1 MTTPARDNS
10 FGEDKTFPLP
20 LSAILLGGW
29 GLRVALALATAGI
42 APATDEVDYHGLAV
56 RLAQG
61 QGYVDEQGTPTSYR
75 PPLYPA
81 WLALG
86 YRLFGPHPVV
96 GKLGQSLL
104 GLVTIFFTYRLA
116 REAASEPAARVAA
129 LIVAFYPSLLYF
141 SHVLYTETLFIFLL
155 TGGTLL
161 LLQAV
166 RRERLA
172 SALAGGLFG
181 GLAALTR
188 GLGLGLLLVAVVW
201 LYRATPAAAARTNGG
216 VRSPAVRRSGLRW
229 RLTLAFGIAGLAV
242 VLPWLVRNWLVH
254 GGFVLIDTNGGLNF
268 YRANSPWTPMVRI
281 WEFMDLEGD
290 QHPDAHLPPTRSE
303 LDRQQVAT
311 RAALAYIAAH
321 PGAFLVRAVRKME
334 DLWTPDRCL
343 LGAVRAGYYG
353 PVPVFL
359 TALLGLVVFGSYLTV
374 TSLGV
379 LGLGFTRFTPLSQ
392 WTVWLVGYFLF
403 VHALT
408 FGHSRFHL
416 PLMPFLAIFAARL
429 FVEGRA
435 HWQERWTIPAGQR
448 LAAALAFVLLVV
460 TWIGQI
466 GYELGELRT

>member
-1 MTTPARDNS
+1 MTTPARDHPPR
-10 FGEDKTFPLP
+10 EDKTFPIP
-20 LSAILLGGW
+20 LSVILLGGW

-42 APATDEVDYHGLAV
+42 APATDEIDYHDLAV

-61 QGYVDEQGTPTSYR
+61 QGYVDERGTPTSYR

-116 REAASEPAARVAA
+116 REVASEPVARMAA
-129 LIVAFYPSLLYF
+129 LIVALYPSLLYF
-141 SHVLYTETLFIFLL
+141 SHVLYTETLFIFLV

-161 LLQAV
+161 LLRAARGEGV
-166 RRERLA
+166 A
-172 SALAGGLFG
+172 SALAGGLFW

-188 GLGLGLLLVAVVW
+188 GFCLGLLPVAAVW
-201 LYRATPAAAARTNGG
+201 LYRAAPTVAAR
-216 VRSPAVRRSGLRW
+216 LRW
-229 RLTLAFGIAGLAV
+229 RLALAFGIAGLAV
-242 VLPWLVRNWLVH
+242 VLPWLARNWLVH

-281 WEFMDLEGD
+281 WEFMDLPGD

-303 LDRQQVAT
+303 RERQQVAT

-353 PVPVFL
+353 PVPFFL
-359 TALLGLVVFGSYLTV
+359 LALLGLLVFGSYWTV

-416 PLMPFLAIFAARL
+416 PLMPFLAIFAAL
-429 FVEGRA
+429 LLVEGRA
-435 HWQERWTIPAGQR
+435 HWRERWTIPSGQR

-466 GYELGELRT
+466 SYELGALRT